1 MKDVMLKI
9 TGKVVSYEKGREKSE
24 DVMEF
29 ITEGKMQSRGRTT
42 MLVYP
47 EMEENGLGEY
57 TTYLTASPNRVRIRR
72 ENDKNEQQ
80 TVMEFEKGR
89 RYNGYYLTPY
99 GLMDMEMLTNSIE
112 PFKSGEGGKT
122 LSIDYSMSLKGLT
135 ETRNRLDIEILKD
148 FEEAGHE

>member
-9 TGKVVSYEKGREKSE
+9 TGKIVNYDKGREISE

-47 EMEENGLGEY
+47 EMEETGLGEC
-57 TTYLTASPNRVRIRR
+57 TTYVTVSPNKVRIRR
-72 ENDKNEQQ
+72 EAEGTDQQ
-80 TVMEFEKGR
+80 TVMAFEKGR
-89 RYNGYYLTPY
+89 RYNGYYITPY
-99 GLMDMEMLTNSIE
+99 GPMDMEMLTNSIV
-112 PFKSGEGGKT
+112 PFKSTDEKKT

-148 FEEAGHE
+148 LEETEHE